1 MLSSDSTMS
10 AILSD
15 YVCDP
20 SIKICKTFMDGTLI
34 YRDDDHLNNT
44 GSLLV
49 AKWLEKEFQYFP
61 IHK

>member
-1 MLSSDSTMS
+1 MLSSDRTMS

-20 SIKICKTFMDGTLI
+20 SIKICKTVMDGTLI

-49 AKWLEKEFQYFP
+49 AKWLEKEFLEFVE
-61 IHK
+61 